1 MMPKTTSKVPRTI
14 SVEVC
19 SPRTKIAMVALN
31 SGLTDCSALLRE
43 APIFSTPV

>member
-1 MMPKTTSKVPRTI
+1 MI
-14 SVEVC
+14 SNVVG
-19 SPRTKIAMVALN
+19 SPRIVIAMAALI